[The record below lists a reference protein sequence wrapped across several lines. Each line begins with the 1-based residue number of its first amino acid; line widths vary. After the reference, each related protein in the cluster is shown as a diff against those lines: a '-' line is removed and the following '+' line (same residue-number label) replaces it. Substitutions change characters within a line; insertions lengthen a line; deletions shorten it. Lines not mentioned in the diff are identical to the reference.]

1 MIIIESWTKKIVA
14 EVGRKRKEKFS
25 MLNYAH
31 KMMHILIIP
40 LFFLCNIFPRHAC
53 IQKQWIRKASKQG
66 RKLASRWY
74 MYFVPSTARVYTPII
89 SAGSYWL
96 PYLKINYKAENSLI
110 SMVGLTVHLHWPP
123 LSLISESRTYKT
135 NSL

>member
-40 LFFLCNIFPRHAC
+40 LVFFVQYISTAC
-53 IQKQWIRKASKQG
+53 MHTKTMNPQSKQG